1 MTERPDPTGA
11 PSAAPTAAPS
21 AAPTAAPTGSPAR
34 REIGLAVLL
43 CLVGAFLVLVAAGRA
58 WIELVVTS
66 PLVDDRTLGVTG
78 AELSPGVRAL
88 GLVGLA
94 GVVAI
99 AATRRTGRV
108 VVGVL
113 LLLVGVG
120 VVALSVGV
128 LGDAVVRAQDTL
140 TVQEAGG
147 ALSDDSRGTVWPY
160 ACAAG
165 GLLLAAAGAL
175 VAARGRRWAAL
186 SQRYDAPAVR
196 EQAPPTP
203 ERAERELWES
213 LDRGEDPTGRP

>member
-1 MTERPDPTGA
+1 MT
-11 PSAAPTAAPS
+11 SK
-21 AAPTAAPTGSPAR
+21 
-34 REIGLAVLL
+34 
-43 CLVGAFLVLVAAGRA
+43 AGTKYRA
-58 WIELVVTS
+58 ENLDTDIKSLYES
-66 PLVDDRTLGVTG
+66 GLVDDVRFLAEPIGDSVKLIAEVTTRPGLG
-78 AELSPGVRAL
+78 
-88 GLVGLA
+88 
-94 GVVAI
+94 
-99 AATRRTGRV
+99 
-108 VVGVL
+108 
-113 LLLVGVG
+113 GVG
-120 VVALSVGV
+120 FVGNAIFSDQK
-128 LGDAVVRAQDTL
+128 LAK
-140 TVQEAGG
+140 ESKMKAGG

>member
-1 MTERPDPTGA
+1 MTERPDPTGHSTGD
-11 PSAAPTAAPS
+11 PTGAPTG
-21 AAPTAAPTGSPAR
+21 APTGSPAR

-186 SQRYDAPAVR
+186 SQRYDAPAAR

-213 LDRGEDPTGRP
+213 LDRGEDPTGRS